1 MRKRALALLNASN
14 YQNINQYCINFEMTP
29 NKQRKKTPIS
39 LEGSLPLY
47 VEITEQIARQIAA
60 GHLVDGQ
67 KLPPEREMASGYGIS
82 VGTLRKALAR
92 LIEMGLVKSIQG
104 SGNYI
109 QKTENAASL
118 YSFFRLELPS
128 GGGLPRAHLLSY
140 HFCKKP
146 DDLPAFGKNDFA
158 HSFRRLR
165 FLDDEAIALE
175 EIWLDGSVGKIK
187 DRSLI
192 SESLYQFFKDEF
204 GIWITKAEDW
214 VGLSEVPDW
223 AEPPFSLTQGSLA
236 GFIERF
242 GTSQTDE
249 IVEYSRTWFDNHKAR
264 YVSRLK

>member
-1 MRKRALALLNASN
+1 MTQDKALS
-14 YQNINQYCINFEMTP
+14 
-29 NKQRKKTPIS
+29 KTPIS
-39 LEGSLPLY
+39 LKGSLPLY

-67 KLPPEREMASGYGIS
+67 KLPPEREMAAGYGIS
-82 VGTLRKALAR
+82 VGTLRKALSR
-92 LIEMGLVKSIQG
+92 LIEMGLVQSIQG

-109 QKTENAASL
+109 QKTENAASI
-118 YSFFRLELPS
+118 YSFFRLELLS
-128 GGGLPRAHLLSY
+128 GGGLPHAHLLSY
-140 HFCKKP
+140 QFCRKVA
-146 DDLPAFGKNDFA
+146 DLPAFGKDEYA
-158 HSFRRLR
+158 HLFRRLR
-165 FLDDEAIALE
+165 YLDDEPIALE
-175 EIWLDGSVGKIK
+175 EIWLDGAVGTIK
-187 DRSLI
+187 EKTLI

-223 AEPPFSLTQGSLA
+223 TELPFSLGTGELA

-249 IVEYSRTWFDNHKAR
+249 IVEYSRTWFDSRKAR